1 MITHIGLAG
10 CGNWGRFI
18 LRDLKSLGCRVTV
31 AARSTRSRAFAAE
44 FGADHVVP
52 SIGELPS
59 DADGFVVATPTALH
73 HEAVSALLAFG
84 RPVFVEKP
92 LTNDL
97 DSARDLESR
106 APGRIFVMDKWRYHP
121 GVEAL
126 RDLARSQELGPV
138 RYIQTLRLGWSNPH
152 EVDAAWIL
160 LPHDLAITLEIL
172 GYIPDPVS
180 AFAEYQCSSL
190 SGMSGVLGRDP
201 AVSVEVSAARASTLR
216 RISVCFERGA
226 AVLEDSYSPG
236 DPHSPPHPQ
245 QRAQGR
251 PRGIAAACHR
261 ASPRPRA
268 ACVCRLPARRPAAP
282 QQCCRRRS
290 HRRSDL
296 RATAPGGCENFVGRS
311 PGGEDPRSI

>member
-59 DADGFVVATPTALH
+59 GADGFVVATPTALH
-73 HEAVSALLAFG
+73 HEAVAALVAFG

-152 EVDAAWIL
+152 EVDAGWIL

-180 AFAEYQCSSL
+180 AFAEYQSSCL
-190 SGMSGVLGRDP
+190 SGLSGVLGRDP

-226 AVLEDSYSPG
+226 AVLEDSYSPEIRIRRLIHSSARKD
-236 DPHSPPHPQ
+236 DPEES
-245 QRAQGR
+245 R
-251 PRGIAAACHR
+251 PLATE
-261 ASPRPRA
+261 
-268 ACVCRLPARRPAAP
+268 LPLFRE
-282 QQCCRRRS
+282 
-290 HRRSDL
+290 L
-296 RATAPGGCENFVGRS
+296 RAFVDYLRGG
-311 PGGEDPRSI
+311 PPPRSSAADAVRIVEVISGLRRLADVKTP

>member
-10 CGNWGRFI
+10 CGNWGRYI

-59 DADGFVVATPTALH
+59 GADGFVVATPTALH
-73 HEAVSALLAFG
+73 HEAVAALLAFG

-180 AFAEYQCSSL
+180 AFAEYQSSCL

-226 AVLEDSYSPG
+226 AVLEDSYSPAIRIRRLIHSSARKD
-236 DPHSPPHPQ
+236 DPEES
-245 QRAQGR
+245 R
-251 PRGIAAACHR
+251 PLATE
-261 ASPRPRA
+261 
-268 ACVCRLPARRPAAP
+268 LPLFRE
-282 QQCCRRRS
+282 
-290 HRRSDL
+290 L
-296 RATAPGGCENFVGRS
+296 RAFVDYLRGG
-311 PGGEDPRSI
+311 PPPRSSAADAVRIVEVISGLRRLADVKTS

>member
-10 CGNWGRFI
+10 CGNWGRYI

-31 AARSTRSRAFAAE
+31 AARSTRSRAFASE

-59 DADGFVVATPTALH
+59 DADGFVVATPTAFH

-106 APGRIFVMDKWRYHP
+106 ATGRIFVMDKWRYHP

-152 EVDAAWIL
+152 EVDASWIL

-180 AFAEYQCSSL
+180 AFAEYQSSSL
-190 SGMSGVLGRDP
+190 SGISGVLGRDP

-226 AVLEDSYSPG
+226 AILEDSYSPAIRIRRLIHSSARKD
-236 DPHSPPHPQ
+236 DPEES
-245 QRAQGR
+245 R
-251 PRGIAAACHR
+251 PLATE
-261 ASPRPRA
+261 
-268 ACVCRLPARRPAAP
+268 LPLVRE
-282 QQCCRRRS
+282 
-290 HRRSDL
+290 L
-296 RATAPGGCENFVGRS
+296 RAFVDYLRGG
-311 PGGEDPRSI
+311 PPPRSSAAEAVRIVEVISRLRRLADVKTS

>member
-59 DADGFVVATPTALH
+59 GADGFVVATPTAFH

-106 APGRIFVMDKWRYHP
+106 ATGRIFVMDKWRYHP

-152 EVDAAWIL
+152 EVDASWIL

-180 AFAEYQCSSL
+180 AFAEYPKLLHCP
-190 SGMSGVLGRDP
+190 VYP
-201 AVSVEVSAARASTLR
+201 AYWGATRPCRSKFPPPGPRRFAESRCVSSAARPSSRIPTLPRSAFAALSTAAR
-216 RISVCFERGA
+216 ARTTPRNRG
-226 AVLEDSYSPG
+226 
-236 DPHSPPHPQ
+236 
-245 QRAQGR
+245 
-251 PRGIAAACHR
+251 
-261 ASPRPRA
+261 
-268 ACVCRLPARRPAAP
+268 RLPPSFPSSASCVLLSITCEAARRPAAVLLKP
-282 QQCCRRRS
+282 FALS
-290 HRRSDL
+290 K
-296 RATAPGGCENFVGRS
+296 
-311 PGGEDPRSI
+311 

>member
-59 DADGFVVATPTALH
+59 GADGFVVATPTALH
-73 HEAVSALLAFG
+73 HEAVAALVAFG

-126 RDLARSQELGPV
+126 RDLARSKELGPV

-152 EVDAAWIL
+152 EVDAGWIL

-180 AFAEYQCSSL
+180 AFAEYQSSCL
-190 SGMSGVLGRDP
+190 SGLSGVLGRDP

-226 AVLEDSYSPG
+226 AVLEDSYSPEIRIRRLIHSSARKD
-236 DPHSPPHPQ
+236 DPEESRPLATELPLFRELRAFVDYLRGGSPP
-245 QRAQGR
+245 RSS
-251 PRGIAAACHR
+251 AADAVR
-261 ASPRPRA
+261 IVEVISGLR
-268 ACVCRLPARRPAAP
+268 RLADVKTP
-282 QQCCRRRS
+282 
-290 HRRSDL
+290 
-296 RATAPGGCENFVGRS
+296 
-311 PGGEDPRSI
+311 

>member
-59 DADGFVVATPTALH
+59 GADGFVVATPTALH

-152 EVDAAWIL
+152 EVDASWIL

-172 GYIPDPVS
+172 GYIPEPVS

-226 AVLEDSYSPG
+226 AVLEDSYSPAIRIRRLIHSSARKD
-236 DPHSPPHPQ
+236 DPEES
-245 QRAQGR
+245 R
-251 PRGIAAACHR
+251 PLATE
-261 ASPRPRA
+261 
-268 ACVCRLPARRPAAP
+268 LPLVRE
-282 QQCCRRRS
+282 
-290 HRRSDL
+290 L
-296 RATAPGGCENFVGRS
+296 RAFVDYLRGG
-311 PGGEDPRSI
+311 PPPRSSAADAVRIVEVISGLRRLADVKTS

>member
-59 DADGFVVATPTALH
+59 GADGFVVATPTALH
-73 HEAVSALLAFG
+73 HEAVAALVAFG

-97 DSARDLESR
+97 NSARDLESR

-152 EVDAAWIL
+152 EVDAGWIL

-180 AFAEYQCSSL
+180 AFAEYQCSCL

-226 AVLEDSYSPG
+226 AVLEDSYSPAIRIRRLIHSSARKD
-236 DPHSPPHPQ
+236 DPEES
-245 QRAQGR
+245 R
-251 PRGIAAACHR
+251 PLATE
-261 ASPRPRA
+261 
-268 ACVCRLPARRPAAP
+268 LPLFRE
-282 QQCCRRRS
+282 
-290 HRRSDL
+290 L
-296 RATAPGGCENFVGRS
+296 RAFVDYLRGG
-311 PGGEDPRSI
+311 PPPRSSAADAVRIVEVISGLRRLADVKTP

>member
-59 DADGFVVATPTALH
+59 GADGFVVATPTALH
-73 HEAVSALLAFG
+73 HEAVAALVAFG

-126 RDLARSQELGPV
+126 RDLARSKELGPV

-152 EVDAAWIL
+152 EVDAGWIL

-180 AFAEYQCSSL
+180 AFAEYQSSCL
-190 SGMSGVLGRDP
+190 SGLSGVLGRDP

-226 AVLEDSYSPG
+226 AVLEDSYSPEIRIRRLIHSSARKD
-236 DPHSPPHPQ
+236 DPEES
-245 QRAQGR
+245 R
-251 PRGIAAACHR
+251 PLATE
-261 ASPRPRA
+261 
-268 ACVCRLPARRPAAP
+268 LPLFRE
-282 QQCCRRRS
+282 
-290 HRRSDL
+290 L
-296 RATAPGGCENFVGRS
+296 RAFVDYLRGG
-311 PGGEDPRSI
+311 PPPRSSAADAVRIVEVISGLRRLADVKTP